1 MPALHNDSV
10 TNKASGTY
18 QRAFA
23 RGDGAAF
30 NVLIAYDSR
39 AAGVKGM
46 NLFKSL
52 VHEMGGQ
59 IEVHCELWRFDV
71 LALNEAREAALGAG
85 RVADLIIVSVC
96 DHGGLPQSVKA
107 WLDRCV
113 DGRAAG
119 ALAIAGLLTPDE
131 SAEASSPGRTRQYL
145 EHLGDRNLFRV
156 FLDPA
161 IPPDA
166 ASGSPVEEVR
176 NESLS
181 ASRCR
186 WKMTHPVHS
195 KERFRP

>member
-1 MPALHNDSV
+1 VNDCAPASRQRTAD
-10 TNKASGTY
+10 TGTGS
-18 QRAFA
+18 A
-23 RGDGAAF
+23 AAF
-30 NVLIAYDSR
+30 NVVIAYDSR
-39 AAGVKGM
+39 AAGVRGM

-71 LALNEAREAALGAG
+71 LALEEAREAALRAG
-85 RVADLIIVSVC
+85 RVADLIIISVR
-96 DHGGLPQSVKA
+96 DHGGLPPSVKD

-113 DGRAAG
+113 GGRAAG

-131 SAEASSPGRTRQYL
+131 GAKPSAKRTRQYL
-145 EHLGDRNLFRV
+145 EHLGDRNLLRV

-161 IPPDA
+161 IPPGS

-176 NESLS
+176 NESIS

-186 WKMTHPVHS
+186 WKTTYPLDA
-195 KERFRP
+195 KERFHP